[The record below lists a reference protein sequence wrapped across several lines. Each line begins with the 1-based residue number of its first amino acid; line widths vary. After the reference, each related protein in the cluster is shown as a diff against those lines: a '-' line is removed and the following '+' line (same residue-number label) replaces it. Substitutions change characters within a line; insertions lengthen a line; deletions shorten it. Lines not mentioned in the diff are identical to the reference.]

1 MSGLRAPQRPYGLLD
16 LEALAAD
23 IRGSI
28 GVVMAIALVVL
39 VVAVGAA
46 VDLAQALRAREILQS
61 ALDQATIRAALTTGS
76 GYVEAGR
83 ATLIANLSDT
93 GVAEENLNSSFVRN
107 SDGSVSGA
115 ATVTVPLS
123 FMAIVGK
130 NDMSVSVVA
139 KATPKTSSA
148 TTAAAGTVCILLTSR
163 NSQALLVNSG
173 ATVNAANCEIHVQS
187 SASGAAIF
195 NSGTTINSKKICI
208 KSASIIDNGGT
219 HPNLEKGCLPAND
232 PYATTLPAV
241 TVGSCTYNSR
251 NIDAATYTF
260 LPGVHCGGVNF
271 NNSHTV
277 STFSPGLYIIRGG
290 DWNIQGTLQ
299 GTDVT
304 FYFADSSKFQFNSGA
319 ATYLKAPTTGIY
331 ANILMYETTANT
343 SVSQW
348 PWNDS
353 PGHELSGLIH
363 LPSRQLTMNSGM
375 TASLDKVTIVADS
388 LILNQTTWNLS
399 PDTSAISNGSTTTT
413 TTNSGVFLSH

>member
-1 MSGLRAPQRPYGLLD
+1 MRV
-16 LEALAAD
+16 LAAD

-46 VDLAQALRAREILQS
+46 VDLAQALRAREILQA
-61 ALDQATIRAALTTGS
+61 ALDQATIRAALTPGS

-83 ATLIANLSDT
+83 AALVANLSGT
-93 GVAEENLNSSFVRN
+93 GVADENLGSDFIRN
-107 SDGSVSGA
+107 GDGSVSGSA
-115 ATVTVPLS
+115 SVTVPLS

-130 NDMSVSVVA
+130 NDMSVGVAA
-139 KATPKTSSA
+139 KATPKTSS
-148 TTAAAGTVCILLTSR
+148 TTAAAAGTVCILLTSR

-187 SASGAAIF
+187 SASGAAVF
-195 NSGTTINSKKICI
+195 NSGATINSKKICV
-208 KSASIIDNGGT
+208 KSASVIDNGGT
-219 HPNLEKGCLPAND
+219 HPNLEKSCSPASD

-241 TVGSCTYNSR
+241 TMGSCTYNSR
-251 NIDAATYTF
+251 NIDAATYIF
-260 LPGVHCGGVNF
+260 QPGVHCGGVNF
-271 NNSHTV
+271 NNSKTV
-277 STFSPGLYIIRGG
+277 STFSPGLYIIKGG

-319 ATYLKAPTTGIY
+319 STYLKAPTTGNY

-353 PGHELSGLIH
+353 LGHELSGLIH

-388 LILNQTTWNLS
+388 LILNQATWNLS

-413 TTNSGVFLSH
+413 TTTNGVFLSH